1 MFSVSTKIGAGLT
14 ITHEDNYLSSGIST
28 ALQFKTGSTN
38 VHNVGIEVA
47 QLNVLGGATKIG
59 AGLTK
64 LMKVISFHQVF
75 LPHFSL
81 KQVHL
86 IYIM

>member
-1 MFSVSTKIGAGLT
+1 MRVIIFQQVF
-14 ITHEDNYLSSGIST
+14 T

-47 QLNVLGGATKIG
+47 QLNVLGGAQSG
-59 AGLTK
+59 SGLTITHEGNFSSG
-64 LMKVISFHQVF
+64 ISTAFR
-75 LPHFSL
+75 L